1 MNKKKIRKKNILLI
15 YTGGTIGM
23 FRHPSKGSLAPLD
36 FRNIRQWIPELERI
50 DAHIH
55 THAFKKPID
64 SSDMHPNVWIEL
76 VGIIENNYEN
86 FDGFVILHGSDTM
99 SYTASAL
106 SFLLENIKKP
116 VILTG
121 SQLPLGTLRT
131 DGKENLITS
140 IEIATMENKNGE
152 PMVKEVC
159 IYFEYKLFRG
169 NRTFKFNSEHF
180 NAFMSPNYPLLAEA
194 GINIQFNENYL
205 LEPGKQTHF
214 HKCME
219 NDLMILH
226 LFPGLSKKI
235 TESIAQ
241 IHDLKAL
248 ILASY
253 GSGNA
258 PQLKWFD
265 DFIKNLINK
274 GIIIV
279 NVTQCKMGRVDQSK
293 YETGQHL
300 LELGVLGAGDMTLE
314 AAVTK
319 LMFLLAKESGIDK
332 IKRKFVS
339 NIRGELT
346 EK

>member
-23 FRHPSKGSLAPLD
+23 IRHPSKGSLKPLD
-36 FRNIRQWIPELERI
+36 FRNIRQWIPELDRI
-50 DAHIH
+50 DAHIL
-55 THAFKKPID
+55 THAFKNPID
-64 SSDMHPNVWIEL
+64 SSNMHPNVWIEL
-76 VGIIENNYEN
+76 VNIIQKNYES

-140 IEIATMENKNGE
+140 IEIATMENKHGE

-194 GINIQFNENYL
+194 GIDIRFNENYL
-205 LEPGKQTHF
+205 LKPGKKTFF
-214 HKCME
+214 HKNLE
-219 NDLMILH
+219 NDIMILRI
-226 LFPGLSKKI
+226 FPGMSKKI
-235 TESIAQ
+235 TESIAG
-241 IHDLKAL
+241 IPELKGL
-248 ILASY
+248 ILVTY

-265 DFIKNLINK
+265 DFIKSLINK
-274 GIIIV
+274 GVIIV
-279 NVTQCKMGRVDQSK
+279 NVTQCKMGHVDQSK
-293 YETGQHL
+293 YETGRHL

-319 LMFLLAKESGIDK
+319 LMFLLAKESSIDK